1 MGSSTAA
8 GRLGSIFGP
17 IIVPVIIASSG
28 TAIVFAASA
37 ALFVIGSLIAI
48 IFLPETRQTVLE
60 DISR

>member
-1 MGSSTAA
+1 
-8 GRLGSIFGP
+8 LGSIFGP